1 MAISDLLVPPIF
13 ERLLKFFQKKFE
25 KPMLDMSLLWEGTKK
40 INEGFVGDS
49 QKVID
54 IGKREGTIFCEFV
67 WKYKLVIKNNSS
79 LTAYRVRIT
88 SQTPETN
95 KLVIKTP
102 SNGDTIKA
110 NEEKIYECCITH
122 RQEIIARESYKWMQR
137 YPLFLSDS
145 KIEIVVEYTNER
157 RKRFTKTLHL
167 TKDDDLPLSSSH
179 QA

>member
-13 ERLLKFFQKKFE
+13 ERLLKFFQKMWE
-25 KPMLDMSLLWEGTKK
+25 KPILDMSLLWEGTKK
-40 INEGFVGDS
+40 INKGFVGDS

-79 LTAYRVRIT
+79 LTAYRVRVI
-88 SQTPETN
+88 SQTPDTN
-95 KLVIKTP
+95 KMVIKTP

-122 RQEIIARESYKWMQR
+122 WQEIAARDSDKWSQR

-157 RKRFTKTLHL
+157 RKRLTTTRLI
-167 TKDDDLPLSSSH
+167 TKDDDLPLSSSL